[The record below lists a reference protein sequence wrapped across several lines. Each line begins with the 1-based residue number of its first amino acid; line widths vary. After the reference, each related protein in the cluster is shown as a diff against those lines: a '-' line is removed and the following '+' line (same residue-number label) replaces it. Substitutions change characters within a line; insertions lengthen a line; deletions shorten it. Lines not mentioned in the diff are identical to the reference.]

1 MISNDEM
8 IREINVRL
16 AIGADWFHMVERKD
30 LENEIKRLEEKH
42 QRYLMCVNE
51 NTERTNKRINQIK
64 EFLKK

>member
-1 MISNDEM
+1 MISSD
-8 IREINVRL
+8 EINVRL
-16 AIGADWFHMVERKD
+16 AIGADCFHMVERKD

>member
-1 MISNDEM
+1 M

-16 AIGADWFHMVERKD
+16 SIGADCFHMVERKD

-64 EFLKK
+64 EF